1 MHVAE
6 SGHTVEAMRYEE
18 FKRRL
23 GKAGLTIRDFAGLI
37 GVCGST
43 VSNYAGKGAVPAHL
57 AVSVTLMSELAD
69 HGIDFRPS
77 LLALKLADRSQR
89 SGSRLGGSNLGKQT
103 NLFRGMTI
111 DQ

>member
-1 MHVAE
+1 
-6 SGHTVEAMRYEE
+6 MRYEE

-57 AVSVTLMSELAD
+57 AVSVTLMSELAE
-69 HGIDFRPS
+69 HGIDFKPC
-77 LLALKLADRSQR
+77 LLALNLADRTQR
-89 SGSRLGGSNLGKQT
+89 ANMRHAGSSVGKQT